1 MRFLTLF
8 LTSLFL
14 VADVLAYSKFD
25 LYDNGFLEIRA
36 CHMALFSSAIFC
48 PGQTAR
54 GYKCYCTNKN
64 AMASLAGCAKIVKPS
79 AGHNFDWYVKY
90 CHSLNVTITEKNIT
104 DSLVYLNQ
112 TGKNFTAVKASSS
125 AASGNSTSGAKN
137 ATTTSGNATSASN
150 STASK
155 TSALASGSVSLSSG
169 AVASGNATKSNS
181 TASSAAPVAKG
192 PTKIDY
198 PIYVN
203 QTSAILYHR
212 AYKDFLGNFD
222 WAYWFSTGLYA
233 YWALVFLVGAA
244 CNWSVVL
251 FPNLRNVCNGKISKA
266 WRKYVTLPALIK
278 KKKNHHQKFLG
289 ILNFLV
295 PSRLESLILSGF
307 FWLTFLFNALKIGW
321 SAGNPVFVTRYAAI
335 LRYVSDRT
343 GVIGTMLI
351 PLLILTA
358 GRNNFLQWFTRWKY
372 STFIL
377 YHRWIGRVV
386 VALVFVHSMGYSMI
400 YINRKTYLKSMK
412 REFIIYGVVGTVAGG
427 LICFQGL
434 LFLRRKFYEV
444 FLIIHIMMAVAFILG
459 TWKHIETESYMAWL
473 FASIAIWS
481 FDRFVRLVRMAS
493 FGVPKATVTLLADDC
508 LRVVVPKPKYW
519 PSIPGGHAWVYF
531 CHSWYF
537 WQSHPFTFLD
547 STVEQNKIVFILKT
561 KKGATNYL
569 TKKLSKLPGKTCSV
583 RVCVEGP
590 YGEACSVKGHDNVV
604 FVAGGNGIPGIF
616 SECYDLARRSVQNAK
631 QRVKLVW
638 VLREISTI
646 EWVWEELH
654 SLKNTKVQ
662 TTVYITRP
670 EGGNEH
676 ILLERMATRED
687 TSSSEEKEEKDSFSK
702 EGKDIIE
709 LLSEHFPHITFKA
722 GRPSM
727 EAIVD
732 EETEEAAKS
741 AAFITCGHP
750 IMVDDLRYA
759 VVQKIDKTEKRVDF
773 FEQLQVWA

>member
-1 MRFLTLF
+1 MSC
-8 LTSLFL
+8 SL
-14 VADVLAYSKFD
+14 A
-25 LYDNGFLEIRA
+25 LYT
-36 CHMALFSSAIFC
+36 SAIFC
-48 PGQTAR
+48 ANQNSR
-54 GYKCYCTNKN
+54 VYSCFCTNKN
-64 AMASLAGCAKIVKPS
+64 AMASLAGCLQTLDSSTNTAFSWFASYCGTQYNATVSKKDLINSLQYLS
-79 AGHNFDWYVKY
+79 AH
-90 CHSLNVTITEKNIT
+90 
-104 DSLVYLNQ
+104 
-112 TGKNFTAVKASSS
+112 GKNFTAVTSSS
-125 AASGNSTSGAKN
+125 TSSSSKNSSSTTSSSGNSTSG
-137 ATTTSGNATSASN
+137 N
-150 STASK
+150 STS
-155 TSALASGSVSLSSG
+155 SGSKNSS
-169 AVASGNATKSNS
+169 STSSSSSTKS
-181 TASSAAPVAKG
+181 KG
-192 PTKIDY
+192 PTQIDY

-203 QTSAILYHR
+203 KTSAEAYYH
-212 AYKDFLGNFD
+212 AYEGFYGNFN
-222 WAYWFSTGLYA
+222 WAYWFSTALYA
-233 YWALVFLVGAA
+233 YWAFVFVVAA
-244 CNWSVVL
+244 VSNWSVAL
-251 FPNLRNVCNGKISKA
+251 FPGLRNVCNGKISKA

-278 KKKNHHQKFLG
+278 KKKTNHQKFLG

-307 FWLTFLFNALKIGW
+307 FWLTFLFNALYMDW
-321 SAGNPVFVTRYAAI
+321 SVGNPVFVTRYSAI
-335 LRYVSDRT
+335 LRYVADRT

-358 GRNNFLQWFTRWKY
+358 GRNNFLQWITRWKY

-386 VALVFVHSMGYSMI
+386 VALVFIHSMGYSMI
-400 YINRKTYLKSMK
+400 YINRKTYLTSMK
-412 REFIIYGVVGTVAGG
+412 KEYIIYGVVGTVAGG
-427 LICFQGL
+427 IMCFQGL
-434 LFLRRKFYEV
+434 LFLRRKWYEV
-444 FLIIHIMMAVAFILG
+444 FLAIHIMMAVAFILG
-459 TWKHIETESYMAWL
+459 TWRHIEMRQYMEWV

-493 FGVPKATVTLLADDC
+493 FGVPKASVTLLADDC
-508 LRVVVPKPKYW
+508 LRVVVPKPSYW
-519 PSIPGGHAWVYF
+519 KSVPGGHAWVYF

-547 STVEQNKIVFILKT
+547 STVEENKIVFILKT

-616 SECYDLARRSVQNAK
+616 SECYDLARRSVNNAK

-670 EGGNEH
+670 EGGDEGV
-676 ILLERMATRED
+676 LVERMLTREE
-687 TSSSEEKEEKDSFSK
+687 SSSEEKDIASK
-702 EGKDIIE
+702 EGRDIIE
-709 LLSEHFPHITFKA
+709 LLNEYFPHVTFKC

-727 EAIVD
+727 DSIVN
-732 EETEEAAKS
+732 EETEEACKS

-759 VVQKIDKTEKRVDF
+759 VVQKIDQTEKRVDF